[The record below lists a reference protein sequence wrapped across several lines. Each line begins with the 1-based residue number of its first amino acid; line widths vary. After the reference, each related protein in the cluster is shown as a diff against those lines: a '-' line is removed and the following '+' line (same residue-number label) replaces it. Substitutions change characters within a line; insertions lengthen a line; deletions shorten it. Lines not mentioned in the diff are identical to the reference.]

1 MLLLDTNTVVY
12 FFKGV
17 GRVAENLL
25 ATPPREVAVPAVV
38 AYELEVAVAKSD
50 SPLRRR
56 AQLDELLSRV
66 TVLPFGLDEARSA
79 ATIRAALERAGTPIG
94 PLDTLIAGTAVA
106 HHATLVT
113 HNTREFG
120 RVRVARP
127 GGLVL
132 SDSDVA
138 MFGPSFSSRRG
149 QKPTVRRR

>member
-50 SPLRRR
+50 SPRRRR

-66 TVLPFGLDEARSA
+66 AVVPFGLDEARSA
-79 ATIRAALERAGTPIG
+79 ATIRASLERAGTPIG

-106 HHATLVT
+106 HRATLVT
-113 HNTREFG
+113 HNTREFN
-120 RVRVARP
+120 RVPSLA
-127 GGLVL
+127 LV
-132 SDSDVA
+132 DWY
-138 MFGPSFSSRRG
+138 
-149 QKPTVRRR
+149 